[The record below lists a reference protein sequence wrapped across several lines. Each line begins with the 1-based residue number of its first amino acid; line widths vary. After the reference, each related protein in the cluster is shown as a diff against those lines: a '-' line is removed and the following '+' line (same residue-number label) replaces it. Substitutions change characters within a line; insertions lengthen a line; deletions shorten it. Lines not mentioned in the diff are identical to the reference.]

1 VAVRDRSPPHV
12 RDRCTPQAA
21 LEGDGEREK
30 ERERERERERA
41 HAIGFGR
48 RGEGAGAAGGQGGR
62 NGRFTVLACQGVVS
76 LAGNDDDRVGGLQ
89 FMCGLSCQ
97 ARVCALNTGAR
108 LKFIVKLAGEGDA
121 IRDRESSFGCGAPPT
136 AGPLAIG

>member
-1 VAVRDRSPPHV
+1 VTARRRTSATAARLKPRS
-12 RDRCTPQAA
+12 RGT
-21 LEGDGEREK
+21 EK
-30 ERERERERERA
+30 ERKRERERA

-76 LAGNDDDRVGGLQ
+76 LAGNDDDRAGGLQ

-136 AGPLAIG
+136 AGTLAIG